1 MTSFE
6 LSIFKDYDIRG
17 TYPDQLNAEVVTAIA
32 HAIVRKFHPASVA
45 VCRDMRV
52 SGSEL
57 RDALMTAL
65 ATVGV
70 NVFDAGLTGTEI
82 AYFIAGTKPYDMVI
96 MLSASHNP
104 PQYNGLKIM
113 QKGPVSINSDNGL
126 FDVRDLIAQ
135 GPMPAVAAR
144 GTVTPIDI
152 WPEWKQKVFSL
163 VDRAAFKPLRVV
175 ADAGNGMAGKLI
187 PMIFDGLPF
196 QLTPLYF
203 ELDGTFPHHTP
214 NPLIEE
220 NNKDLVAKMKEVAA
234 DVGLAFDGDADRVF
248 FIDDTG
254 RFVSGTVITALLAR
268 YFLKKN
274 PGAFILY
281 SAVCGRVVPET
292 VSHAGGQSKRVRVGH
307 SYMKNYMREY
317 NAIFGGEHS
326 GHYYHHDYFFSET
339 GVGTALMVLELIS
352 VDGRKFSEIV
362 NEFEK
367 YPASGEINFT
377 VPDTQS
383 IMDKLQA
390 SHTDAASV
398 DTLDGLSVWYAGWWF
413 NVRASHT
420 EPLLRLNV
428 EANTKAVLDTQ
439 TQSLVTAIVSMGGKR
454 KE

>member
-52 SGSEL
+52 SGGEL
-57 RDALMTAL
+57 RDALLTAL
-65 ATVGV
+65 ATLGV

-113 QKGPVSINSDNGL
+113 QKGPVSIHSDNGL

-135 GPMPAVAAR
+135 GPMPAAATP

-398 DTLDGLSVWYAGWWF
+398 DTLDGLSVWYADWWF

-428 EANTKAVLDTQ
+428 EAATKAILDTQ

>member
-1 MTSFE
+1 MD

-17 TYPDQLNAEVVTAIA
+17 TYPDQLNTEMVTAIA
-32 HAIVRKFHPASVA
+32 HAMVRKFHPASVA

-52 SGSEL
+52 SGKEL
-57 RDALMTAL
+57 CDALMTAFTSL
-65 ATVGV
+65 GV
-70 NVFDAGLTGTEI
+70 HVFDAGETGTEI
-82 AYFIAGTKPYDMVI
+82 AYFIARTKPYDMVVMI
-96 MLSASHNP
+96 SASHNP

-113 QKGPVSINSDNGL
+113 QKGPVSIHSDNGL
-126 FDVRDLIAQ
+126 FDVRDCIAQ
-135 GPMPAVAAR
+135 GPLPAAATP

-152 WPEWKQKVFSL
+152 WPEWKQKVLSL
-163 VDRAAFKPLRVV
+163 VNPASFKPLRVV
-175 ADAGNGMAGKLI
+175 VDAGNGMAGKLV
-187 PMIFDGLPF
+187 PVIFDGLPF

-203 ELDGTFPHHTP
+203 KLDGTFPHHTP

-220 NNKDLVAKMKEVAA
+220 NNKDLVAKMKEVHAE
-234 DVGLAFDGDADRVF
+234 VGLAFDGDADRVF
-248 FIDDTG
+248 LIDDTG

-281 SAVCGRVVPET
+281 SAVCGRIVAET
-292 VSHAGGQSKRVRVGH
+292 VKTAGGQSKRVRVGH

-326 GHYYHHDYFFSET
+326 GHYYHRDYFFSET

-352 VDGRKFSEIV
+352 NDGRKFSEIV

-367 YPASGEINFT
+367 YPASGEMNFM
-377 VPDTQS
+377 VPDIQS

-390 SHTDAASV
+390 SHTDAVSV
-398 DTLDGLSVWYAGWWF
+398 DTLDGLSVWYADWWF

-428 EANTKAVLDTQ
+428 EANTKEL
-439 TQSLVTAIVSMGGKR
+439 LEEKTAILVEKIKKDSLY
-454 KE
+454 